1 MSVLSA
7 SFAATSSFANNF
19 TVANTLTA
27 QTLVVQTVSSSV
39 IYSSGSNTF
48 GNSLANNQVL
58 TGSVIIT
65 GSLSVNGSN
74 AVLTNQTS
82 SFTLNSQTSSFVQ
95 NSQTGAFATFTA
107 LNAYTSSTNNFSAS
121 ILSYTASQN
130 NLNSTFATTSS
141 LNAYTSSLNTYTSSL
156 NSSTG
161 SFATF
166 TALNAYTSSINT
178 YTSSLN
184 SKTSSFAT
192 TGSNTFN
199 GNLIITGSVMIG
211 SSSLGPNENTITL
224 GARDTVSE
232 GGQIGFNAPGGT
244 YNSASFID
252 NWQNFTRILRGTNA
266 SSTGLVAQW
275 NLHTLQMEL
284 PGYTS
289 ATSFVGTA
297 AANLAVDSSGK
308 VITVSTSGGTVF
320 PYTGN
325 AVITGSLTATT
336 GLISPVNG
344 GMYLRGGDDAE
355 FWDINVVNTVGIY
368 GQQNADRAAI
378 KLGSSGPTLFGSAS
392 RFGINTITPTQGTL
406 EVNGNIYAT
415 SFTGSL
421 LGTATSASNAI
432 SASQS
437 ANSTLLNGLA
447 SSTFALTANT
457 ASFATFTAFNFYTGS
472 ANAFSASILSY
483 TASQNNLN
491 TTFATTGSNTFVGKQ
506 NISGSTY
513 VSGTIRQGVLGG
525 TESILEGYG
534 LVVQGSTAKLRVGPN
549 YSTGG
554 DRDYVDIIADGTNS
568 TLQTNNENFLIN
580 NQSSG
585 GNITLR
591 TSGSGNINV
600 TGSVN
605 ITGSTNIVGITSIK
619 GPLNVSGSTSI
630 FSGSYGNVSIL
641 PNPSSNSPLASING
655 STIEDYIF
663 TVYNSGADG
672 SGVLGS
678 SVTQTGVRGD
688 SDSGVGIGSY
698 TNTGIGV
705 DAYSDGS
712 GTALQAFSATGI
724 IAYFG
729 SNGGERMRLTNAG
742 FLGINKSIPSTH
754 LDILGNANIT
764 GSLFIAGGNNS
775 ISTSIW
781 EKLKLVT
788 AGVTAPARQG
798 SDANGLNFT
807 TNALWNGAWSQDD
820 STKKSFAYIQH
831 LGNGRHEFRTSPSGG
846 TVSYTT
852 SLTIDESNVNINV
865 PTNITSTTNI
875 TGSLNVTGSS
885 RIIGSLGVGIAPSAT
900 AGRIDASNDIVAY
913 STSDI
918 RFKEN
923 INPIDN
929 ALEKLDQIG
938 GYTFDW
944 KTEEELVSLHGFKGH
959 DIGVIAQEIEAI
971 LPEVVTTRDSG
982 YKAVKYEK
990 IVPLLIQAIK
1000 EQQEQIKELQDIIK
1014 NK

>member
-1 MSVLSA
+1 MTVLSA
-7 SFAATSSFANNF
+7 SFALTASNITPAITNAADDRILTANGNGTINGESLLQFDGSTLKVLYQSGDEGGEILLNKPVTNTSIAGTGVTIDIYQNKLRFFEQGGTARGAYIDITAASAGVGTNLIATSGGGTVTSVGTSGNVNGITLTGGTITTSGTITLGGTLGNITPSQLATSSIMIGSTSIALGATGSSLTGLTSVTATNF
-19 TVANTLTA
+19 TGTA
-27 QTLVVQTVSSSV
+27 S
-39 IYSSGSNTF
+39 YASN
-48 GNSLANNQVL
+48 
-58 TGSVIIT
+58 
-65 GSLSVNGSN
+65 SN
-74 AVLTNQTS
+74 LLDGLDSTA
-82 SFTLNSQTSSFVQ
+82 FTLNSQTSSFVQ
-95 NSQTGAFATFTA
+95 NSQT
-107 LNAYTSSTNNFSAS
+107 S
-121 ILSYTASQN
+121 
-130 NLNSTFATTSS
+130 
-141 LNAYTSSLNTYTSSL
+141 
-156 NSSTG
+156 
-161 SFATF
+161 
-166 TALNAYTSSINT
+166 
-178 YTSSLN
+178 
-184 SKTSSFAT
+184 
-192 TGSNTFN
+192 
-199 GNLIITGSVMIG
+199 
-211 SSSLGPNENTITL
+211 
-224 GARDTVSE
+224 
-232 GGQIGFNAPGGT
+232 
-244 YNSASFID
+244 
-252 NWQNFTRILRGTNA
+252 
-266 SSTGLVAQW
+266 
-275 NLHTLQMEL
+275 
-284 PGYTS
+284 
-289 ATSFVGTA
+289 
-297 AANLAVDSSGK
+297 
-308 VITVSTSGGTVF
+308 
-320 PYTGN
+320 
-325 AVITGSLTATT
+325 
-336 GLISPVNG
+336 
-344 GMYLRGGDDAE
+344 
-355 FWDINVVNTVGIY
+355 
-368 GQQNADRAAI
+368 
-378 KLGSSGPTLFGSAS
+378 
-392 RFGINTITPTQGTL
+392 
-406 EVNGNIYAT
+406 
-415 SFTGSL
+415 
-421 LGTATSASNAI
+421 
-432 SASQS
+432 
-437 ANSTLLNGLA
+437 
-447 SSTFALTANT
+447 
-457 ASFATFTAFNFYTGS
+457 SFATFTAFNFYTGS

-568 TLQTNNENFLIN
+568 ALQTNNENFAIIN
-580 NQSSG
+580 RNSG
-585 GNITLR
+585 GNISLQ
-591 TSGSGNINV
+591 TSGSGKI
-600 TGSVN
+600 N
-605 ITGSTNIVGITSIK
+605 ITGSLIVSSLSPTYVPYVSSSGILGNTPISYNNDSNITSIY
-619 GPLNVSGSTSI
+619 SST
-630 FSGSYGNVSIL
+630 F
-641 PNPSSNSPLASING
+641 
-655 STIEDYIF
+655 EDYSLYVVN
-663 TVYNSGADG
+663 TNAGGAG
-672 SGVLGS
+672 GIAGS
-678 SVTQTGVRGD
+678 SAVATGVRGD

-698 TNTGIGV
+698 TNTGVGV

-712 GTALQAFSATGI
+712 GIALNVFSGTGT
-724 IAYFG
+724 IAQFG
-729 SNGGERMRLTNAG
+729 SNGGTRMTLTNAG
-742 FLGINKSIPSTH
+742 NLGINKSTPSTH

-1000 EQQEQIKELQDIIK
+1000 EQQLQIKELQDIIK